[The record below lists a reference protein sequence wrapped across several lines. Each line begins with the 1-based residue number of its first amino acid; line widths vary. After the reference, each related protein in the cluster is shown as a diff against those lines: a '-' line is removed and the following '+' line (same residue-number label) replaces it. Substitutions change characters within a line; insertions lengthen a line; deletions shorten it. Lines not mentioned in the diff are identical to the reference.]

1 MEKERKN
8 TIAITWRVS
17 PETKDRLIKEFG
29 SSSSNAVSDTII
41 NSYYKIVPSL
51 QSKIIELEK
60 ALKEG
65 GSFMEGVPESEYNAV
80 KKKLA
85 ALESDDKEKEDNI
98 NVLSQQ
104 LQELQAKLEEKEDEL
119 EKLKASEEGL
129 IPVYVTNEKVRTFL
143 DTVKDH
149 LEEKYGREVTFYEI
163 FVMSTLLYNVEK
175 RCDWFYPP
183 LKDSKIEEVTGKT
196 IKEWKAFLSQK
207 EK

>member
-65 GSFMEGVPESEYNAV
+65 GSFTEGVPESEHNAV
-80 KKKLA
+80 KMKLA
-85 ALESDDKEKEDNI
+85 ALESADKEKEDNI

>member
-1 MEKERKN
+1 MEKERK
-8 TIAITWRVS
+8 TTVAITWRVS
-17 PETKDRLIKEFG
+17 PEMKQRFIQEFG

-41 NSYYKIVPSL
+41 NAYYKVVPSL
-51 QSKIIELEK
+51 QSKIVELEK

-65 GSFMEGVPESEYNAV
+65 GAFTEGVPESEHNAV
-80 KKKLA
+80 KMKLA
-85 ALESDDKEKEDNI
+85 ALEAAVKEKEDNI
-98 NVLSQQ
+98 NVLTEQ
-104 LQELQAKLEEKEDEL
+104 LRELQVKLEEKEDEV
-119 EKLKASEEGL
+119 EALKSEEEGL

>member
-8 TIAITWRVS
+8 TVAITWRVS

-41 NSYYKIVPSL
+41 NAYYKVVPSL
-51 QSKIIELEK
+51 QSKIVELEK

-65 GSFMEGVPESEYNAV
+65 GSFTEGVPESEHNAV
-80 KKKLA
+80 KMKLA
-85 ALESDDKEKEDNI
+85 ALEAAAKEKEDNI
-98 NVLSQQ
+98 NVLTEQ
-104 LQELQAKLEEKEDEL
+104 LRELQVKLEEKEDEV
-119 EKLKASEEGL
+119 EALKSEEEGL

>member
-1 MEKERKN
+1 MEKERK
-8 TIAITWRVS
+8 TTVAITWRVS
-17 PETKDRLIKEFG
+17 PEMKQRFIQEFG

-41 NSYYKIVPSL
+41 NAYYKVVPSL
-51 QSKIIELEK
+51 QSKIVELEK
-60 ALKEG
+60 TLKEG
-65 GSFMEGVPESEYNAV
+65 GSFTEGVPESEHNAV
-80 KKKLA
+80 KMKLA
-85 ALESDDKEKEDNI
+85 ALESADKEKEDNI

-143 DTVKDH
+143 DTVKYH

>member
-41 NSYYKIVPSL
+41 NAYYKVVPSL
-51 QSKIIELEK
+51 QSKIVELEK

-65 GSFMEGVPESEYNAV
+65 GSFTEGVPESEHNAV
-80 KKKLA
+80 KMKLA
-85 ALESDDKEKEDNI
+85 ALEAAAKEKEDNI
-98 NVLSQQ
+98 NVLTEQ
-104 LQELQAKLEEKEDEL
+104 LRELQVKLEEKEDEL